1 MENDWK
7 KNIADNIAR
16 LRTGA
21 GLTQAQFAEKLNYT
35 DKAVSKWERAESL
48 PDVLVLKQIADL
60 FGIKIDDLLAV
71 PAALCLPAKDAETQA
86 KKRNR
91 RQISLL
97 SAAGVWLLVIVCFIV
112 LVVCKVPRAWL
123 CFLWGAPATVT
134 DLLVFNAIWGRYRRN
149 FLFIS
154 LLIWTLAAALYVT
167 IAIWHFWY
175 IFLFALPL
183 QAATVFWA
191 RMIKK

>member
-7 KNIADNIAR
+7 RNIADNIAR
-16 LRTGA
+16 LRTTA

-35 DKAVSKWERAESL
+35 DKAVSKWERSESI
-48 PDVLVLKQIADL
+48 PDVLVLKRIADL
-60 FGIKIDDLLAV
+60 FGIKIDDLLAA
-71 PAALCLPAKDAETQA
+71 PSDFALPKKDAETQA

-97 SAAGVWLLVIVCFIV
+97 SAAGVWLLVIICFIAL
-112 LVVCKVPRAWL
+112 LVCEAPRAWL
-123 CFLWGAPATVT
+123 CFLWGAPATMT

-149 FLFIS
+149 FLLIS
-154 LLIWTLAAALYVT
+154 LLIWSFSAALYVT
-167 IAIWHFWY
+167 IAVWHFWY
-175 IFLFALPL
+175 LFLFALPL